1 MKFLGMHLPGQMSA
15 EERIKMSGKGGA
27 VKTNQMAKE
36 MEDEAL
42 KEGQKIINN
51 KTDIKFEVNRDGGV
65 SMTTGGDVNVSSI
78 DGAIESLQE
87 MKSEL
92 KRHKDVLRS
101 IDPAA
106 YGAAA
111 PTNTMVS

>member
-15 EERIKMSGKGGA
+15 EERIKMSGRGRSGKPSMVA
-27 VKTNQMAKE
+27 E

-42 KEGQKIINN
+42 QEGQKIINN